1 MILVALGSRNPNK
14 VRGTE
19 LAFRL
24 AGFRVSVV
32 PIEPPGD
39 LSPEPLVLTK
49 PFTGLLGGRNTRLM
63 RYEMPSSALVLRL
76 G

>member
-24 AGFRVSVV
+24 AGFRANVVS
-32 PIEPPGD
+32 IEPPGD
-39 LSPEPLVLTK
+39 LPPEPLALMRSLM
-49 PFTGLLGGRNTRLM
+49 GQLGGLSTRLI
-63 RYEMPSSALVLRL
+63 P
-76 G
+76 